1 MNETD
6 QKAGS
11 LAGSLKRTA
20 ATLVTIGGNR
30 VELFLVELQEERQQV
45 LSALMLAAAAGVL
58 LLLSLA
64 LVTFAVAA
72 LFWDTHRT
80 AALLVMGAL
89 YGLTGGVCAWRLHRR
104 VQEWESFAGTLAELK
119 KDREWLQRP

>member
-1 MNETD
+1 MNEPD
-6 QKAGS
+6 QKADSLGS
-11 LAGSLKRTA
+11 SLKRTA
-20 ATLVTIGGNR
+20 STLVAIGGNR
-30 VELFLVELQEERQQV
+30 LELFLVELQEERQQV
-45 LSALMLAAAAGVL
+45 LSALVIAAAAGVL

-80 AALLVMGAL
+80 AALLVMGGL
-89 YGLTGGVCAWRLHRR
+89 YGVTGGVFGWRLYRR

>member
-1 MNETD
+1 MNEPD
-6 QKAGS
+6 QPADGLGS
-11 LAGSLKRTA
+11 SLKRTA
-20 ATLVTIGGNR
+20 STLVAIGGNR

-45 LSALMLAAAAGVL
+45 LSALVLAAAAGVL

-80 AALLVMGAL
+80 AALLVMGGL
-89 YGLTGGVCAWRLHRR
+89 YGAVGGFFAWRLHRR